1 MWLSYSKTY
10 MQSDSCLNANKLQLS
25 MIKVKANQVVIYV
38 NFACFGLNFRVF
50 GSFTLELWIS
60 INGV

>member
-1 MWLSYSKTY
+1 MWVSYNQTY

-38 NFACFGLNFRVF
+38 NFACFGLNMEFS
-50 GSFTLELWIS
+50 GHLL
-60 INGV
+60 

>member
-1 MWLSYSKTY
+1 